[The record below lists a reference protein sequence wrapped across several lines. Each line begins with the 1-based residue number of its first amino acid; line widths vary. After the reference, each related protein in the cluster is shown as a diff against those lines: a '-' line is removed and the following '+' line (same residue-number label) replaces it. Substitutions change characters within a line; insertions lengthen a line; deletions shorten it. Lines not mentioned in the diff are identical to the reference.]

1 MTPTAITQCLEQITR
16 IVFGIILAI
25 KLQSYGIQAVAVGLA
40 ISMLLGELV
49 GLFFL
54 SLLYFRKKQSIIK
67 LARNNV
73 CAHINSSTVIFD
85 LFSFGIP
92 TTFTRLISSI
102 SLMLEASLLPLTL
115 QKIGFTIN
123 QAAAMYGQFSGVSM
137 TILSVPTILTF
148 SLAISLVPAISEAEA
163 QGKLSSLQFRT
174 TESLRLTF
182 LLGLPAVV
190 ALLFMPA
197 ELSTL
202 LFNIPEA
209 GSTLRILGFG
219 GIFLYLCQTSNGIL
233 QGLGLVNKIFVN
245 TTIGSLIKILG
256 IIYLASIPE
265 LNINGAA
272 IGFTVSYI
280 VVCFL
285 NLEVIRKSTGIEIKQ
300 KQIVLPIIA
309 ALIMATSLIISTLV
323 LSPLFSKNMVTL
335 ISLVFSGLIYLILVI
350 LWEQLHLNILFTKK
364 TKV

>member
-1 MTPTAITQCLEQITR
+1 M
-16 IVFGIILAI
+16 
-25 KLQSYGIQAVAVGLA
+25 
-40 ISMLLGELV
+40 
-49 GLFFL
+49 
-54 SLLYFRKKQSIIK
+54 
-67 LARNNV
+67 
-73 CAHINSSTVIFD
+73 
-85 LFSFGIP
+85 
-92 TTFTRLISSI
+92 
-102 SLMLEASLLPLTL
+102 
-115 QKIGFTIN
+115 
-123 QAAAMYGQFSGVSM
+123 
-137 TILSVPTILTF
+137 
-148 SLAISLVPAISEAEA
+148 
-163 QGKLSSLQFRT
+163 
-174 TESLRLTF
+174 
-182 LLGLPAVV
+182 
-190 ALLFMPA
+190 
-197 ELSTL
+197 
-202 LFNIPEA
+202 
-209 GSTLRILGFG
+209 
-219 GIFLYLCQTSNGIL
+219 
-233 QGLGLVNKIFVN
+233 
-245 TTIGSLIKILG
+245 G